1 MRLLPGAPALPT
13 LPRLRIPL
21 VFCLLFAI
29 FLIAG
34 CAHQPGAG
42 APNDSKTST
51 WSGRISLQVQ
61 SEPVQ
66 AFFAGFE
73 LRGSPTQGELVLNS
87 PLGTSL
93 AVLRWAPGEAV
104 LDSGGQVQ
112 RFESVDALVEKATG
126 AAVPLPA
133 LFDWL
138 DGKNTALDGWTADLS
153 QQAEGRIAASRTVPQ
168 PRADLRI
175 VLAQ

>member
-1 MRLLPGAPALPT
+1 LII
-13 LPRLRIPL
+13 LPRLR
-21 VFCLLFAI
+21 FAFTSFALFAI
-29 FLIAG
+29 FSIAG

-42 APNDSKTST
+42 SLKDLEVRS

-73 LRGSPTQGELVLNS
+73 LRGNPAQGELVLNS

-104 LDSGGQVQ
+104 LDSGGQLQ
-112 RFESVDALVEKATG
+112 RFDSVDALIEKATG
-126 AAVPLPA
+126 AAIPLPA

-138 DGKNTALDGWTADLS
+138 DGKNTALAGWSADLS
-153 QQAEGRIAASRTVPQ
+153 QQPDGRIAASRTVPQ

>member
-1 MRLLPGAPALPT
+1 MQTGLAGLGT
-13 LPRLRIPL
+13 LRRLR
-21 VFCLLFAI
+21 FAAAAGLLFAT

-34 CAHQPGAG
+34 CAHPPGAE
-42 APNDSKTST
+42 AQNHSPTQA

-73 LRGSPTQGELVLNS
+73 LRGNPDQGELVLNS

-93 AVLRWAPGEAV
+93 AVLRWSPGQAV
-104 LDSGGQVQ
+104 LDSGGQIQ
-112 RFESVDALVEKATG
+112 RFESVDALLEKATG

-138 DGKNTALDGWTADLS
+138 AGRNTALAGWNADLT
-153 QQAEGRIAASRTVPQ
+153 QHAEGRISASRIAPQ
-168 PRADLRI
+168 PRTDLRI

>member
-1 MRLLPGAPALPT
+1 LPT
-13 LPRLRIPL
+13 LPRLRY
-21 VFCLLFAI
+21 LLASSLFFAI
-29 FLIAG
+29 FFIAG
-34 CAHQPGAG
+34 CAQLPRAE
-42 APNDSKTST
+42 APNDSKVQM

-61 SEPVQ
+61 SEPAQ

-73 LRGSPTQGELVLNS
+73 LRGNPEQGELALNS

-93 AVLRWAPGEAV
+93 AVLRWSPGEAV

-112 RFESVDALVEKATG
+112 RFESVDALIEKATG
-126 AAVPLPA
+126 ASVPLPA

-138 DGKNTALDGWTADLS
+138 AGKNTAAAGWNADLTHY
-153 QQAEGRIAASRTVPQ
+153 AGGRISASRIAPQ
-168 PRADLRI
+168 PRSDLRI

>member
-1 MRLLPGAPALPT
+1 MPL
-13 LPRLRIPL
+13 LPRLR
-21 VFCLLFAI
+21 CLLASSLLI
-29 FLIAG
+29 ATFLIAG
-34 CAHQPGAG
+34 CAHQPGAE
-42 APNDSKTST
+42 AQNDTEVQA

-73 LRGSPTQGELVLNS
+73 LRGNPDRGELRLNT

-112 RFESVDALVEKATG
+112 QFASVDALVEKATG

-138 DGKNTALDGWTADLS
+138 AGRNTALDGWTADLS
-153 QQAEGRIAASRTVPQ
+153 RQAEGRISASRTAPQ
-168 PRADLRI
+168 PRTDLRI

>member
-1 MRLLPGAPALPT
+1 LS
-13 LPRLRIPL
+13 RLRAVL
-21 VFCLLFAI
+21 ATGCVFAI
-29 FLIAG
+29 ILIAG
-34 CAHQPGAG
+34 CAHQPGAEG
-42 APNDSKTST
+42 QNDSKIRI

-73 LRGSPTQGELVLNS
+73 LRGTPDQGELVLSS

-93 AVLRWAPGEAV
+93 AVLRWSPGQAL

-112 RFESVDALVEKATG
+112 RFDSVDALIEKATG

-138 DGKNTALDGWTADLS
+138 AGKNTALAGWNADLT
-153 QQAEGRIAASRTVPQ
+153 QQAEGRISASRTAPQ
-168 PRADLRI
+168 PRTDLRI

>member
-1 MRLLPGAPALPT
+1 MPT
-13 LPRLRIPL
+13 GTSDLRPLPRLRSALASGL
-21 VFCLLFAI
+21 VFAI

-34 CAHQPGAG
+34 CAHQPGTESH
-42 APNDSKTST
+42 NDAQNQV

-61 SEPVQ
+61 SDPVQ

-73 LRGSPTQGELVLNS
+73 LRGSPAQGELVLNS

-93 AVLRWAPGEAV
+93 AVLRWSPGEAV
-104 LDSGGQVQ
+104 LDSGGQIQ
-112 RFESVDALVEKATG
+112 RFDSVDALIAKATG

-138 DGKNTALDGWTADLS
+138 AGKNTALSGWSADLS
-153 QQAEGRIAASRTVPQ
+153 QQAEGRISASRTVPQ